1 MSQILNIAA
10 IQTSLAWEN
19 PEANRALLQD
29 KIKLVKEGTDVLFL
43 PEMFTS
49 GFTMNAKLIAE
60 TMEGITIQW
69 LKKLSAE
76 KNMAI
81 AGSLVIKE
89 NGNFYNRFVFV
100 APNGS
105 IECYDKRHTFTLAG
119 EHEVYASGEKKVIIN
134 YKDWKICPQICY
146 DLRFPVWARNV
157 EDYDVL
163 VYVANWPKKR
173 IKAWDV
179 LLQARAIENMSYCI
193 GVNRIALDGNGYEYT
208 GHSAIYTPLGEEL
221 IYTESDEII
230 YATLYKNEIDTY
242 RKGLKF
248 LNDRDQFTV
257 K

>member
-1 MSQILNIAA
+1 MAQILNIAA
-10 IQTSLAWEN
+10 LQTTLIWEN

-29 KIKLVKEGTDVLFL
+29 KIKLVNEETDVLFL

-49 GFTMNAKLIAE
+49 GFTMNASLVAE
-60 TMEGITIQW
+60 SMKGDSIEW
-69 LKKLSAE
+69 LKNLASE

-81 AGSLVIKE
+81 GGSLVIVE

-100 APNGS
+100 TPNGS
-105 IECYDKRHTFTLAG
+105 VEYYDKRHTFTLAG
-119 EHEVYASGEKKVIIN
+119 EHEVYASGEKKLIIN

-173 IKAWDV
+173 IKAWDI

-208 GHSAIYTPLGEEL
+208 GHSAVYNPLGEEL
-221 IYTESDEII
+221 IHTKSDETI
-230 YATLYKNEIDTY
+230 YATLHKNEIDTY
-242 RKGLKF
+242 RNGLKF

>member
-1 MSQILNIAA
+1 MAQILNIAA
-10 IQTSLAWEN
+10 LQTTLIWEN

-29 KIKLVKEGTDVLFL
+29 KIKLVNEETDVLFL

-49 GFTMNAKLIAE
+49 GFTMNARLVAE
-60 TMEGITIQW
+60 SMKGDSIEW
-69 LKKLSAE
+69 LKNLASE

-81 AGSLVIKE
+81 GGSLVIVE

-100 APNGS
+100 TPNGS
-105 IECYDKRHTFTLAG
+105 VEYYDKRHTFTLAG
-119 EHEVYASGEKKVIIN
+119 EHEVYASGEKKLIIN

-173 IKAWDV
+173 IKAWDI
-179 LLQARAIENMSYCI
+179 LLQARAIENMSYCM

-208 GHSAIYTPLGEEL
+208 GHSAVYNPLGEEL
-221 IYTESDEII
+221 IHTKSDETI
-230 YATLYKNEIDTY
+230 YATLHKNEIDTY
-242 RKGLKF
+242 RNGLKF

>member
-1 MSQILNIAA
+1 MAQILNIAA
-10 IQTSLAWEN
+10 LQTTLIWEN

-29 KIKLVKEGTDVLFL
+29 KIKLVNEETDVLFL

-49 GFTMNAKLIAE
+49 GFTMNASLVAE
-60 TMEGITIQW
+60 SMKGDSIEW
-69 LKKLSAE
+69 LKNLASE

-81 AGSLVIKE
+81 GGSLVIVE

-100 APNGS
+100 TPNGS
-105 IECYDKRHTFTLAG
+105 VEYYDKRHTFTLAG
-119 EHEVYASGEKKVIIN
+119 EHEVYASGEKKLIIN

-179 LLQARAIENMSYCI
+179 LLQARAIENMSYCM

-208 GHSAIYTPLGEEL
+208 GHSAVYNPLGEEL
-221 IYTESDEII
+221 IHTKSDETI
-230 YATLYKNEIDTY
+230 YATLHKNEIDTY
-242 RKGLKF
+242 RNGLKF